1 MVKNTSASARRPGSG
16 VSHTPPRITRPRSP
30 SPSPSPWPAQ
40 VTSSQWLRR
49 TVLHLGALSGHAEVV
64 AALLESPGVNPNTED
79 GDGRSPLYAAA
90 ASGSPD
96 CVALLLDAGA
106 DAEKDDMHGRTP
118 VFVAAELGHVQV
130 G

>member
-1 MVKNTSASARRPGSG
+1 MGANN
-16 VSHTPPRITRPRSP
+16 
-30 SPSPSPWPAQ
+30 
-40 VTSSQWLRR
+40 WLRR

-79 GDGRSPLYAAA
+79 GDGRTPLYAAA
-90 ASGSPD
+90 EIGSPD

-106 DAEKDDMHGRTP
+106 DSEKDDMQGRTP

-130 G
+130 LPCKRERERNPSNELSTREAT